1 MAMLYDRTEHPD
13 VYLYKHN
20 AEIGDL
26 ETPYKASYDRKNE
39 KQFTTISG
47 CVITYWIKSRIP
59 DTTKKARLSCVT
71 WFI

>member
-39 KQFTTISG
+39 KQYTTISG
-47 CVITYWIKSRIP
+47 CVITY
-59 DTTKKARLSCVT
+59 
-71 WFI
+71 